1 MEILSSSRYS
11 INSHCMQGN
20 AETMAANRLS
30 YFFNMSGPSVTYN
43 TACSSSLVAIHGAV
57 QAIQSGECDWA
68 IAGGAN
74 ALLDPRYF
82 IGRNASPS
90 EPQASPTGAPCRPT
104 ATASPSTVVATA
116 TCAARARASSC

>member
-43 TACSSSLVAIHGAV
+43 TACSSSLVATTAPCRPSSWGSAT
-57 QAIQSGECDWA
+57 GPLP
-68 IAGGAN
+68 GGAN

-82 IGRNASPS
+82 IGRNAISL
-90 EPQASPTGAPCRPT
+90 
-104 ATASPSTVVATA
+104 
-116 TCAARARASSC
+116 